1 KKETDD
7 NLLNEIMEVLLK
19 LRKNAKENKDW
30 TTADLI
36 RDELNKIN
44 VKINDSLD
52 GSSWE
57 LKN

>member
-1 KKETDD
+1 
-7 NLLNEIMEVLLK
+7 MEVLLK